1 MGVSW
6 AFTSSRWGAWR
17 AFRGQKR
24 AWDFAQVFTG
34 ALWWLLLG
42 GQTGGRRDCSSRK
55 EGVGGCW
62 GPARAEAMRGNFQG
76 SEGCEGVVDEV
87 GFQSGG
93 GI

>member
-1 MGVSW
+1 MVQGLVGHGRTW
-6 AFTSSRWGAWR
+6 AFTSEQVGSLESC
-17 AFRGQKR
+17 GQKR

-62 GPARAEAMRGNFQG
+62 GPAWAEAMRGNFQG
-76 SEGCEGVVDEV
+76 L
-87 GFQSGG
+87 
-93 GI
+93 